1 MLKEFQQEM
10 YKRGKILNGTNIDE
24 YNSKNP
30 NDVIP
35 RKILIIDE
43 VQRMFSGKYS
53 NYEAFNELIIDIIK
67 AGRSN
72 GLHLILT
79 TQSLQEINMKKSIM
93 GQIPLKLS
101 FRLND
106 GFDAMKIFNENKEAT
121 KKVIKLKKYQFVYSD
136 FNKTI
141 VAKSDY
147 INKDT
152 IETLLTDIRINRDNN
167 EVLSPIIVRGSSME
181 GSIKKATANFNFD
194 LSSSNKIIN
203 KINKYTKQKVEDE

>member
-10 YKRGKILNGTNIDE
+10 YKRGKILNGKNIDE

-30 NDVIP
+30 NSIIA

-43 VQRMFSGKYS
+43 VQRMFSGNYS

-79 TQSLQEINMKKSIM
+79 TQSLQEINMKKSVM

-141 VAKSDY
+141 VAKSNY
-147 INKDT
+147 VNKDE
-152 IETLLTDIRINRDNN
+152 IDTLLHNIRMNRDNID
-167 EVLSPIIVRGSSME
+167 VVSPIIVRGSSME
-181 GSIKKATANFNFD
+181 GNIKKATSNFD
-194 LSSSNKIIN
+194 FGLSSSNKLN
-203 KINKYTKQKVEDE
+203 DKINKYTKEKVNNE